1 MGDEGIIAGPKARL
15 DALGRGV
22 EKVWGMTFEE
32 YAQLCVD
39 DPEAAEEIAQIAV
52 EKLKEKEALVWKKGT
67 V

>member
-1 MGDEGIIAGPKARL
+1 MEEGLIGGPKARL
-15 DALGRGV
+15 DALSRGV
-22 EKVWGMTFEE
+22 EKVWGITFEE

-52 EKLKEKEALVWKKGT
+52 EKLKEKEALVWKRGG

>member
-1 MGDEGIIAGPKARL
+1 MDITGAKNRL
-15 DALGRGV
+15 DALARGV

-39 DPEAAEEIAQIAV
+39 DPEAAEEINQTAIA
-52 EKLKEKEALVWKKGT
+52 KLKEREEALVWKKGS